1 MRFLPVLLLAIL
13 VPGPTHARVVW
24 HDDAGFSLTTVGWVD
39 QDVFP
44 DWIGIRMKLDLPPG
58 GYAEFARQGS
68 LEFFLP
74 CRGWVAD
81 LGVVIAHGCA
91 PDPRTGRDTL
101 GSRGVAVTREME
113 CEEYGSVLMVARI
126 PRMFPTRDC
135 RPTQARWVKGGCHV
149 ENQ

>member
-1 MRFLPVLLLAIL
+1 MRFLSILLLVVLAA
-13 VPGPTHARVVW
+13 GPARARVVW
-24 HDDAGFSLTTVGWVD
+24 QDEAGFSLTTVGWVE

-44 DWIGIRMKLDLPPG
+44 EWIGVRVKLDLPEG
-58 GYAEFARQGS
+58 GYAEFAQKGT

-81 LGVVIAHGCA
+81 LGIVIADGCA

-101 GSRGVAVTREME
+101 GARWVSVTPEME

-135 RPTQARWVKGGCHV
+135 RPTMARWARGGCHV
-149 ENQ
+149 ED